1 MAATAENASIISNGS
16 FESYTGFSPGG
27 GAHGDLNS
35 SRKLVNWTWGVNEAT
50 SGNKATIASSG
61 DSSFLNDEEA
71 PDGTVVMC
79 LQRDTWLS
87 QPINVPTTGVYEVT
101 FLHRKRK
108 RYADSTIHGVL
119 DGKEFGYAKAV
130 QTNVFSMAHMKVY
143 ATAGTHTLVIS
154 NGVSSAHPVI
164 DKVEMSLMTANLV
177 SNPSFEDY
185 VYSSS
190 FSDYKTIGATDFPEA
205 WPWSGD
211 LRFAKGTSFA
221 TAGVPDGEMAIALRA
236 SASISQNII
245 APTTGVYEV
254 TFKYGNRSATGNGNT
269 KAFAFIDDEPLGSVT
284 MWTNA
289 IQTAHFYTDLA
300 AGQSYMLTITN
311 NATSTGTGTDFLID
325 LVSVAFTTNI
335 IKNGGFDG
343 GSIGNKILST
353 VGNRYLQANQSAY
366 SNPFWTSTGSTGRT
380 GLSQSGAS
388 WVNAVLDVG
397 TYALYIQTLPTAGDD
412 VSVSQDFSVT
422 NPGVY
427 SLSFR
432 HACRNS
438 SKTPYP
444 ETRVRIYSGNGT
456 SGSVVFEGT
465 VTSSVANSWTDYLEN
480 VEIPDAG
487 AYTLEFFRAGRTT
500 ADVAA
505 VIDDVCLAWQ
515 KKICKG
521 FTLIVR

>member
-130 QTNVFSMAHMKVY
+130 QTNVFSTAHMKVY

-343 GSIGNKILST
+343 GSIGNKVLST

-366 SNPFWTSTGSTGRT
+366 SNPFWESTGSTGNT
-380 GLSQSGAS
+380 GLSQSGAA
-388 WVNAVLDVG
+388 WVSAALDVG
-397 TYALYIQTLPTAGDD
+397 TYALYIQTKSNTGD
-412 VSVSQDFSVT
+412 VSVKQDFSVA

-438 SKTPYP
+438 SRTPYP
-444 ETRVRIYSGNGT
+444 ETRVRIYSGSGT
-456 SGSVVFEGT
+456 SGSVVFERK
-465 VTSSVANSWTDYLEN
+465 VTSSVADSWTDYSAN
-480 VEIPDAG
+480 VKIPDVG
-487 AYTLEFFRAGRTT
+487 AYTLEFYRAGRTT

-505 VIDDVCLAWQ
+505 VLDDVCLAWQ
-515 KKICKG
+515 GKIRKG